1 MQSLQD
7 IDELW
12 PLVRQHPRTQAEV
25 ARAFFRNVP
34 TGAVVI
40 YPAVAITAWVYHY
53 KVDSVWLYSFLTALA
68 IIQTVILLHWRVYRH
83 QVQARDANGQWAW
96 SVKQLKITSVLSVAK
111 AICISLLGWIVA
123 HPSLGAS
130 PQVAS
135 VMVLIYLLGATV
147 AHFIYR
153 PAVISYPIVLLLPL
167 GLLNALSGNPEQW
180 AIAGFFAFYFLGAA
194 SYISGHS
201 KQLQLSIYQRF
212 QLDELAHK
220 LEGERARAQAALD
233 AKARFFAATSH
244 DVRQPLQA
252 MSIMLDVL
260 RAQGDDPQQRK
271 RLIHD
276 LDVNMDA
283 LRALFDQVLEVSRLQ
298 AGTVRLQPRPVSLN
312 DLFAR
317 LQARFDMQAQRKGVR
332 LRFAASRQA
341 VLADS
346 LALERM
352 VANLLGN
359 AIKHTAAGGAVWV
372 GWREQ
377 RQRIEVRDGGAG
389 IDAQEQQRIFD
400 EFYQVDKNSD
410 HTQGLGLGLAIV
422 KRLAV
427 LGGQQVGVR
436 SAPNQGSTFWLSVQ
450 AVGTAHSS
458 GVEMTS
464 VQLVPSRS
472 RNVLYVENDLT
483 LLRLTSSLLR
493 MNGWVVTGFA
503 EAEKALEWLAQ
514 GNQCAL
520 LITDFRLSVRWDG
533 AQLIAAMRA
542 LQGRQSLPA
551 IVMTGDGAIAER
563 ANMANLKAHTAG
575 AAPTR
580 LLHKPVKTAVLLQV
594 MNECVDNVGN
604 SAGDDSK
611 SQSSLAFD
619 R

>member
-1 MQSLQD
+1 MQSMQD

-40 YPAVAITAWVYHY
+40 YPAIAITAWVYHNR
-53 KVDSVWLYSFLTALA
+53 VDSVWLYSFLAALA
-68 IIQTVILLHWRVYRH
+68 IIQTVILLHWRVYQR
-83 QVQARDANGQWAW
+83 QVQAREANGQWAW
-96 SVKQLKITSVLSVAK
+96 SVTQLKTTSVLSVAK

-123 HPSLGAS
+123 HPNLGAS

-167 GLLNALSGNPEQW
+167 GFLNALSGNPEQW

-212 QLDELAHK
+212 QLDELARK
-220 LEGERARAQAALD
+220 LEGERERAQAALD

-298 AGTVRLQPRPVSLN
+298 AGTVQLQPRHVSLN
-312 DLFAR
+312 DLFER
-317 LQARFDMQAQRKGVR
+317 LQARFDMQAQRKGLR
-332 LRFAASRQA
+332 LHFSVSHQA
-341 VLADS
+341 VLADA

-359 AIKHTAAGGAVWV
+359 AIKHTPAGGTVWV
-372 GWREQ
+372 GWRAQ
-377 RQRIEVRDGGAG
+377 RQRIEVRDSGTG
-389 IDAQEQQRIFD
+389 IDTQEQQRIFD

-410 HTQGLGLGLAIV
+410 HAQGLGLGLAIV

-436 SAPNQGSTFWLSVQ
+436 SAPGQGSTFWLSMQ
-450 AVGTAHSS
+450 AVDVAQIMGA
-458 GVEMTS
+458 EMTS
-464 VQLVPSRS
+464 TQPVLGGS

-493 MNGWVVTGFA
+493 MNDWTVTGFA
-503 EAEKALEWLAQ
+503 EPEEALAWLRQ
-514 GNQCAL
+514 GHECAL
-520 LITDFRLSVRWDG
+520 LITDFRLSTRWDG

-542 LQGRQSLPA
+542 LQGRQHLPA
-551 IVMTGDGAIAER
+551 IVMTGDGAVAER
-563 ANMANLKAHTAG
+563 ANRANLTGNTEG
-575 AAPTR
+575 AARTR

-594 MNECVDNVGN
+594 MKECVETTASGADEDH
-604 SAGDDSK
+604 A
-611 SQSSLAFD
+611 A
-619 R
+619 